1 MSINKKNRKRKNFDI
16 LLMIIFIIIF
26 LIVFST
32 SPIGGSKLR
41 LSLPILVIL
50 FIIMIILKIYFE
62 RKNKKV
68 RKWKKLLY
76 KDSKLN

>member
-1 MSINKKNRKRKNFDI
+1 MSINKKNRKRKNFDM